1 MRNAATKEEVGDM
14 RSSPTTIIEQCYEH
28 CENSQLALVQP
39 TQLATS
45 TSREQVRHHEV
56 VSVEQRRRA
65 RAAR

>member
-1 MRNAATKEEVGDM
+1 M

-28 CENSQLALVQP
+28 CENSQLALVLP
-39 TQLATS
+39 TRLATS